1 VEFEALSK
9 VYGQGEAAVRALDG
23 IDLRIDYGE
32 YVAILG
38 PSGSGKSTLLHILG
52 CLDSPTGGRFRL
64 DGEEVAGMTER
75 RLARVRNRKIGF
87 VFQSFHLLPRETAGR
102 NVELPLVYAGV
113 PRRAR
118 RERAARALAQV
129 GLADRAGV
137 TPEQLS
143 GGQRQRVAV
152 ARALVTDPAV
162 LLADE
167 PTGNLDSRTG
177 RGILD
182 LFDSLRG
189 PGRALIIVTHDAA
202 LARRAR
208 RVISLRDGR
217 VEFDGPS
224 NMVPETLAH
233 G

>member
-52 CLDSPTGGRFRL
+52 CLDSPTEGRFRL

-87 VFQSFHLLPRETAGR
+87 VFQSFHLLPRETAQR

-129 GLADRAGV
+129 GLAGRAGA
-137 TPEQLS
+137 TPDQLS
-143 GGQRQRVAV
+143 GGQNQRVAI

-167 PTGNLDSRTG
+167 PTGNLDSRSG

-182 LFDSLRG
+182 LFDALRG
-189 PGRALIIVTHDAA
+189 PGRAQIIVTHDPA

-224 NMVPETLAH
+224 NQVPESLAH